1 MTIPE
6 LKHLESLTDF
16 AFFGDLMGYTEV
28 IAYILPFAH
37 GVDLLRDVMAGNY
50 QDIWLN
56 LFVVLIYIAFISVF
70 AIYIF
75 RKRMKK

>member
-1 MTIPE
+1 MIGG
-6 LKHLESLTDF
+6 
-16 AFFGDLMGYTEV
+16 AYEV

-56 LFVVLIYIAFISVF
+56 LFVVLTYIAFISVF
-70 AIYIF
+70 AIYVF